1 MEFKS
6 LITSANRT
14 LQIVSIQHELAMN
27 IGLDLE
33 LKKMLVAFLEK
44 AQQRL
49 SLSCAY
55 VFYES
60 REQHYSQ
67 QFDLQLSFIS
77 FPHKDNSLELLAHL
91 EKKVAR
97 YLDEPEG
104 SYQQQSINDLLY
116 YFFPI
121 PLFGVLVL
129 ERKHKAIDSMI
140 LSAISPLLNRL
151 GISCQACIE
160 HQNLIF
166 EIQARK
172 DIEEQMEKQSLLD
185 SLTKLPNRA
194 MFSINVEKALA
205 NARRN
210 AKSGAVICI
219 NIDRFKTINN
229 SLGHLMGDRVLKALS
244 SRLLEVVRQGDSLAR
259 IAGDE
264 FMLLVTDLPQVESIA
279 MTQVS
284 AVIDKVTHLA
294 SLSFDLDENDLRL
307 SLSMGIA
314 LFSNNKETSLVSNQE
329 SSLLMHNA
337 NSAMYR
343 IKGYSRNGYCFFNK
357 ELQKQSDK
365 RVQIEKNLKTAISGH
380 EFELYYQ
387 PLVQKN
393 GIIIAVE
400 ALLRWNNPELNS
412 VGPDEFIPIA
422 EESGLILEIGK
433 WVIDEACR
441 FIVELVA
448 SGNDA
453 VLKYISIN
461 VSPKQFSQSCFVEET
476 LAALAKYQV
485 NPQWIRIEITEGM
498 VIDDIASTIDKMDKL
513 KEHGLYCMLDDFGTG
528 YSSLSYLHQ
537 LPLKAVKID
546 RCFITDIDSNRKNQ
560 IIVDSI
566 IDISENFS
574 LDCIVE
580 GLEREQEYRYLTN
593 KNISAIQG
601 YFFYKPMPGERLVEI
616 LAHV

>member
-1 MEFKS
+1 M
-6 LITSANRT
+6 ITSANRT

-55 VFYES
+55 VFHES
-60 REQHYSQ
+60 RDQHNAQ

-77 FPHKDNSLELLAHL
+77 FPHKDPSLEALKQL
-91 EKKVAR
+91 EKKVTS
-97 YLDEPEG
+97 YLNEPEG
-104 SYQQQSINDLLY
+104 SYQQHTINHLLY
-116 YFFPI
+116 YFLPI

-129 ERKHKAIDSMI
+129 ERKHKAIDNMI
-140 LSAISPLLNRL
+140 LAAISPLLDRL

-160 HQNLIF
+160 HQNLIC
-166 EIQARK
+166 EIQTRK
-172 DIEEQMEKQSLLD
+172 AIEEQMEQQSLLD
-185 SLTKLPNRA
+185 SLTKLPNRK
-194 MFSINVEKALA
+194 MFIINVEKALA

-210 AKSGAVICI
+210 ARSGAVICI

-229 SLGHLMGDRVLKALS
+229 SLGHMMGDQVLKALS
-244 SRLLEVVRQGDSLAR
+244 SRLLGVARKGDSLAR

-264 FMLLVTDLPQVESIA
+264 FMLLVTDLPQVESAA

-284 AVIDKVTHLA
+284 TVIDKVINLA
-294 SLSFDLDENDLRL
+294 SLSFDLDDNNLRL
-307 SLSMGIA
+307 SLSMGIT
-314 LFSNNKETSLVSNQE
+314 LFSNNKELSLAPEQE

-343 IKGYSRNGYCFFNK
+343 IKGHSRNGYCFFNK

-365 RVQIEKNLKTAISGH
+365 RIQIEKNLKTAISAH
-380 EFELYYQ
+380 EFELHYQ
-387 PLVQKN
+387 PLVQKSGEII
-393 GIIIAVE
+393 GIE
-400 ALLRWNNPELNS
+400 ALLRWNNPELQS

-441 FIVELVA
+441 FIVELVK
-448 SGNDA
+448 SGNGGA
-453 VLKYISIN
+453 LKYISIN
-461 VSPKQFSQSCFVEET
+461 VSPKQFSQTCFVEET
-476 LAALAKYQV
+476 LAALEKYQV
-485 NPQWIRIEITEGM
+485 EPQWIRIEITEGM
-498 VIDDIASTIDKMDKL
+498 VIDDISSTIEKMDRL
-513 KEHGLYCMLDDFGTG
+513 KEHGLYCMLDDFGSG

-546 RCFITDIDSNRKNQ
+546 RYFITDIDTNSKNQ

-580 GLEREQEYRYLTN
+580 GLEREEEYQYLRD

-601 YFFYKPMPGERLVEI
+601 YFFYKPMPGDRLLAI
-616 LAHV
+616 LAGL

>member
-1 MEFKS
+1 M
-6 LITSANRT
+6 ITSANRT
-14 LQIVSIQHELAMN
+14 LQIVSIQHELAMS
-27 IGLDLE
+27 IGLDLK

-55 VFYES
+55 VFHTS
-60 REQHYSQ
+60 DIQHYTQ
-67 QFDLQLSFIS
+67 QHDSQLSVIS
-77 FPHKDNSLELLAHL
+77 FPYKDPSCERITQLE
-91 EKKVAR
+91 EKAVR
-97 YLDEPEG
+97 YLGEPDGE
-104 SYQQQSINDLLY
+104 YQQHAINHLLY
-116 YFFPI
+116 HFLPI

-129 ERKHKAIDSMI
+129 ERKHKPIDEMI
-140 LSAISPLLNRL
+140 LAAIRPLLSRL
-151 GISCQACIE
+151 GMSCQACIQ
-160 HQNLIF
+160 HQNLIN
-166 EIQARK
+166 EIKARK
-172 DIEEQMEKQSLLD
+172 EIEEQMEQQSLLD
-185 SLTKLPNRA
+185 SLTKLPNRK
-194 MFSINVEKALA
+194 MFSMNVEKALA
-205 NARRN
+205 NAHRN
-210 AKSGAVICI
+210 AKSGAIICI
-219 NIDRFKTINN
+219 NIDRFKTIND
-229 SLGHLMGDRVLKALS
+229 SLGHLAGDQVLKTLS
-244 SRLLEVVRQGDSLAR
+244 SRLLDVVRKGDSLAR

-264 FMLLVTDLPQVESIA
+264 FMLLVTDLPQLESLA

-284 AVIDKVTHLA
+284 VVVDKVISLA

-314 LFSNNKETSLVSNQE
+314 LFSNKESSLAFEQE

-343 IKGYSRNGYCFFNK
+343 IKGHSRNGYCFFNK
-357 ELQKQSDK
+357 ELQQQSD
-365 RVQIEKNLKTAISGH
+365 RRIQIEKNLKTAISNQ
-380 EFELYYQ
+380 EFELHYQ

-393 GIIIAVE
+393 GSIIGIE
-400 ALLRWNNPELNS
+400 ALLRWNNSELTS
-412 VGPDEFIPIA
+412 IGPDEFIPIA

-441 FIVELVA
+441 FIIELVK
-448 SGNDA
+448 SGNDSA
-453 VLKYISIN
+453 LKYISIN
-461 VSPKQFSQSCFVEET
+461 VSPKQFSQTCFVEET
-476 LAALAKYQV
+476 LAALEKYQV

-498 VIDDIASTIDKMDKL
+498 VIDDISSTVEKMDRL
-513 KEHGLYCMLDDFGTG
+513 KEHGLYCMLDDFGSG

-546 RCFITDIDSNRKNQ
+546 RYFITDIDTNNKNQ

-580 GLEREQEYRYLTN
+580 GLEREQEYLYLKG

-601 YFFYKPMPGERLVEI
+601 YFFYKPMPGQRLLQV
-616 LAHV
+616 LADL